1 MTANPTFV
9 KAIAAA
15 VFAQPTRYAKR
26 LTVRGKAVK
35 ESGQVRQNLQPVIWL
50 EVEDFVRYF
59 DHFPTPTGLQRVPF
73 EIFVEAER
81 LYGRSGRVRFCRH
94 SVYTKQFHV
103 IGFDSIIAAYLDPPG
118 AGAPWKTIWA
128 PARFWS
134 DFSSMLPVIARHPGF
149 FFSMFKS
156 AVADFIELRNPLRRF
171 EHFVRRG
178 DIVVT
183 LGASWGIPSYMKHVA
198 EAKRRFGVKFAVLV
212 HDLIPLENESF
223 VEARHVVQFREWL
236 QEAIPIADVVF
247 TVSNYSRDALTKL
260 AAARGWTPPHV
271 EVLAPG
277 SGLSDRPMASAERT
291 IEFPPRFVL
300 FVSTIEIRK
309 NHRLLVRVWRR
320 LMERHGAE
328 AIPVL
333 VFAGQI
339 GWLVDDLLSELA
351 ASNYLDGKIV
361 QMPGLMDAELRQA
374 YRACMFTV
382 FPSLCEGWGL
392 PIAESLMQGKFC
404 VASNRTSIPEVG
416 GDLIDYFDPS
426 SEDDALAK
434 IERALLDPDY
444 LAAREARLR
453 AEYRPRTWADCV
465 SGLVEK
471 LETSAAEVISPR
483 DPAVRATSV

>member
-1 MTANPTFV
+1 
-9 KAIAAA
+9 
-15 VFAQPTRYAKR
+15 
-26 LTVRGKAVK
+26 
-35 ESGQVRQNLQPVIWL
+35 
-50 EVEDFVRYF
+50 
-59 DHFPTPTGLQRVPF
+59 
-73 EIFVEAER
+73 
-81 LYGRSGRVRFCRH
+81 
-94 SVYTKQFHV
+94 
-103 IGFDSIIAAYLDPPG
+103 
-118 AGAPWKTIWA
+118 
-128 PARFWS
+128 
-134 DFSSMLPVIARHPGF
+134 
-149 FFSMFKS
+149 
-156 AVADFIELRNPLRRF
+156 
-171 EHFVRRG
+171 
-178 DIVVT
+178 
-183 LGASWGIPSYMKHVA
+183 MKHVA

-392 PIAESLMQGKFC
+392 PIAESLVQGKFC